1 LERVL
6 KLLPLE
12 RVTVADTIAESLRD
26 EILGGSYPPGSAVT
40 DGEVSARLNVPRDQA
55 RAALGRLER
64 EGLLVHSLHRDH
76 LGVRLLKQRDGRIRR
91 AALHARG

>member
-1 LERVL
+1 M

-40 DGEVSARLNVPRDQA
+40 DGEVV
-55 RAALGRLER
+55 RAART
-64 EGLLVHSLHRDH
+64 
-76 LGVRLLKQRDGRIRR
+76 
-91 AALHARG
+91 